1 VLEGP
6 TPSGYGGGPPDRL
19 PGMLGRGRVRFG
31 ATRYHRNGRGW
42 RPLRNPYFM
51 GIKSGRFGD
60 LASLCWQGVR
70 ELAIQGA
77 ESEQPGRSNLPLFP
91 EPRIRTAQFCKRK
104 SAGTLRK
111 LRPRTAPPRAA
122 ELEAPSDKA

>member
-91 EPRIRTAQFCKRK
+91 EPPDQDRTVLQAQIGRDSQETEAKN
-104 SAGTLRK
+104 
-111 LRPRTAPPRAA
+111 RASTRSRA
-122 ELEAPSDKA
+122 